1 MLGQII
7 WVYLPWKFWQ
17 KYHRPGSVMAP
28 WSIVS
33 QRLHPC
39 KATLTQKSCRPQ
51 CSEWWFC
58 RDGSSP
64 NINQHTVR
72 IHGHTFTQ
80 TGQRT
85 WHQLWS
91 CFHHWTV
98 GPCSWWGSGRQTLCW
113 CSSSWSRL
121 CRCCVWSLWTWC
133 VYHLRSKER
142 KLKKIIKILNLNSD
156 QSVTKLNFFNLLK
169 LQNSKTPETWTVLV
183 LDDRVRS
190 V

>member
-17 KYHRPGSVMAP
+17 KYHRPGSVMAQ

-39 KATLTQKSCRPQ
+39 KATLTQKNCRPL

-64 NINQHTVR
+64 NIKQHTVR
-72 IHGHTFTQ
+72 IHGHTFKQ
-80 TGQRT
+80 NGQRT

-91 CFHHWTV
+91 CFHRWTV
-98 GPCSWWGSGRQTLCW
+98 GPCSWWGIGRQTLCW

-142 KLKKIIKILNLNSD
+142 KKNNKN
-156 QSVTKLNFFNLLK
+156 T
-169 LQNSKTPETWTVLV
+169 
-183 LDDRVRS
+183 
-190 V
+190 